1 MPEPRK
7 VIHTAL
13 CTACGGVY
21 SDKQWKSK
29 KLCCGRDPIIYESMN
44 ESFAGEAIVEYLRR

>member
-1 MPEPRK
+1 MPKPRK

-21 SDKQWKSK
+21 SEKQWKSK
-29 KLCCGRDPIIYESMN
+29 KLCCGRDPIVYESMN
-44 ESFAGEAIVEYLRR
+44 ESFAGQAILEYLRR